1 MDESKQFPF
10 HLSLMKVS
18 YAPPQISDYFTLF
31 LMLSGSVVVTMG
43 EKEYQLT
50 ADDLLVINPRQQFQV
65 KSTEKNLLLLLRI
78 SRTPITAHFKE
89 NWLPYIECS
98 TAGGTKEAEAEKIQQ
113 LRESLVHLMAAYFKQ
128 SRESELEIYQ
138 LFFTVLTQLVKGFK
152 KEVVP
157 LPQVPTEIADE
168 RLNRLLEQIQKEYDQ
183 PISLEELAESSGI
196 SYYHLS
202 RSFKKQ
208 VGVTFTEYLNQIRL
222 MHAAEA
228 LVLTSQSVIRV
239 ALNNGFSNAKNFHQV
254 FKKHYGVTPANYR
267 KKYSLTHDQEKQPT
281 ESADYQEITG
291 AAALQELAKY
301 LVENDIEDENA
312 AIEQRLQLVLPK
324 ETRPEYHSSKKII
337 KIGPAGE
344 GLANGVQ
351 RELCILQN
359 ELAFDLVQFEGFC
372 EETNFED
379 DVMLVSEYILN
390 NQWFDFL
397 VKIQLKPMIQLYLPE
412 NYTTTEEVQ
421 LWCDK
426 QLKIIRHFLNR
437 YGRDEVN
444 QWYIQWS
451 LPKIS
456 GIWNEGSRFGY
467 RYLYRK
473 LKQLVPALKFGLMSL
488 RSLDEKEHQQYQLF
502 IMEQAEQYCL
512 PDFISFHADP
522 YATTLIKDEHAIR
535 FKEYQ
540 QAILTRVKSV
550 ITTSR
555 NELGTIPATWKPE
568 LFLTDWNTLVGEG
581 NTFSGTF
588 FRSALI
594 LESIVEL
601 SKEVTGIAYWLNI
614 KVKERQ
620 THMREDSSLSVFLY
634 EELRRPLF
642 FSLRFLDHLKGELVA
657 SGDGYLL
664 TKNQGQ
670 YQLLLY
676 NSSYLD
682 PLYSVDTFQVQYQT
696 KKVRIHLSELPA
708 GNYLI
713 REYVLDKDHGGIYND
728 WIRVGGQ
735 VELDYELQKYLEQ
748 KILPRFELKK
758 ERIDSFGY
766 EMEATLTLNACQL
779 YLFQPLY

>member
-1 MDESKQFPF
+1 MGESKQFPF
-10 HLSLMKVS
+10 HLALMKVS
-18 YAPPQISDYFTLF
+18 YAPPQISDYLTLF
-31 LMLSGSVVVTMG
+31 LMLSGSMVVTTG
-43 EKEYQLT
+43 EKDYQLHK
-50 ADDLLVINPRQQFQV
+50 DDILVINPRQQFQI
-65 KSTEKNLLLLLRI
+65 KSSDKNLLLSLRI
-78 SRTPITAHFKE
+78 SRTPITSQFKE

-98 TAGGTKEAEAEKIQQ
+98 TANAKTIDTEKFQQ
-113 LRESLVHLMAAYFKQ
+113 LREALVHLMAAYFKQ
-128 SRESELEIYQ
+128 NEETELEIYQ
-138 LFFTVLTQLVKGFK
+138 HLFTLLTQLVKNFK
-152 KEVVP
+152 KEVIAVP
-157 LPQVPTEIADE
+157 QITADLTDD
-168 RLNRLLEQIQKEYDQ
+168 RMNRLLEQIQKDYDQ
-183 PISLEELAESSGI
+183 PISLEMLAENSGI

-228 LVLTSQSVIRV
+228 LVLTSQSVIKV
-239 ALNNGFSNAKNFHQV
+239 ALNSGFSNAKSFHQV
-254 FKKHYGVTPANYR
+254 FKKQYGLTPANYR
-267 KKYSLTHDQEKQPT
+267 KKYSLAKDQEQKT
-281 ESADYQEITG
+281 SEDGNYQEIAG

-301 LVENDIEDENA
+301 LVEKDIEDENA
-312 AIEQRLQLVLPK
+312 AIEQRLQLILPK
-324 ETRPEYHSSKKII
+324 ETQPTYHRSKKII

-351 RELCILQN
+351 RELCILQKD
-359 ELAFDLVQFEGFC
+359 LAFDLVQFEGFC
-372 EETNFED
+372 EETNFD
-379 DVMLVSEYILN
+379 NDVLLVSEYILN

-412 NYTTTEEVQ
+412 TYTEKEEVQ

-451 LPKIS
+451 LPKVS
-456 GIWNEGSRFGY
+456 GRWNEGSRWGY
-467 RYLYRK
+467 HYFYRK
-473 LKQLVPALKFGLMSL
+473 LKQLVPGCKLGLMSL
-488 RSLDEKEHQQYQLF
+488 RSLAEKDYQQYQAF
-502 IMEQAEQYCL
+502 IHEQASQHCL
-512 PDFISFHADP
+512 PEFISFHADP
-522 YATTLIKDEHAIR
+522 YASGAIKEEHALH
-535 FKEYQ
+535 FKNYQ
-540 QAILTRVKSV
+540 QEILSRVKSV
-550 ITTSR
+550 IATSQTDKK
-555 NELGTIPATWKPE
+555 LSVSDWVPE
-568 LFLTDWNTLVGEG
+568 IFLTDWNTLVGEG

-601 SKEVTGIAYWLNI
+601 SEEVTGIAFWLNI

-620 THMREDSSLSVFLY
+620 THTREDSSLSVFLY

-642 FSLRFLDHLKGELVA
+642 FSLRFLNHLNGELVA
-657 SGDGYLL
+657 SGDGYIL
-664 TKNQGQ
+664 TRNQGQ

-682 PLYSVDTFQVQYQT
+682 PLYSVDSFQVQYQT
-696 KKVRIHLSELPA
+696 KKVKVQLQELPV
-708 GNYLI
+708 GDYLI

-735 VELDYELQKYLEQ
+735 AELDHELQKYLEQ
-748 KILPRFELKK
+748 KIVPKFELKK
-758 ERIDSFGY
+758 ERIDSLGY
-766 EMEATLTLNACQL
+766 ELEATLTLNACQL

>member
-1 MDESKQFPF
+1 MGESKQFPF
-10 HLSLMKVS
+10 HLALMKVS
-18 YAPPQISDYFTLF
+18 YAPPQISDYLTLF
-31 LMLSGSVVVTMG
+31 LMLNGSMVVTVG
-43 EKEYQLT
+43 EKEYQLNQ
-50 ADDLLVINPRQQFQV
+50 DDLFVINPRQQFQV
-65 KSTEKNLLLLLRI
+65 KSTDKNLLLSLRI
-78 SRTPITAHFKE
+78 AKKPITPQFKE
-89 NWLPYIECS
+89 NWLPFIECS
-98 TAGGTKEAEAEKIQQ
+98 TIGSEAESSEKFQQ
-113 LRESLVHLMAAYFKQ
+113 LRAALAHLMAAYFKQ
-128 SRESELEIYQ
+128 NEETELEIYQ
-138 LFFTVLTQLVKGFK
+138 HFFTVLSLLVKNFK
-152 KEVVP
+152 KERFTT
-157 LPQVPTEIADE
+157 PQITEDLADD
-168 RLNRLLEQIQKEYDQ
+168 RMNQLLEQIQKNYDQ
-183 PISLEELAESSGI
+183 PISLESLAETSGI

-208 VGVTFTEYLNQIRL
+208 VGVNFTEYLNQIRL

-228 LVLTSQSVIRV
+228 LVLTAQSVIKV
-239 ALNNGFSNAKNFHQV
+239 ALNSGFSNAKTFHQV
-254 FKKHYGVTPANYR
+254 FKKQYGLTPANYR
-267 KKYSLTHDQEKQPT
+267 KKYALANDQNERGG
-281 ESADYQEITG
+281 EAADYQEITG
-291 AAALQELAKY
+291 AAALQELARY
-301 LVENDIEDENA
+301 LVEQDIEDENA
-312 AIEQRLQLVLPK
+312 AIEQRLQLALPK
-324 ETRPEYHSSKKII
+324 EVQPNYHSNKKII

-351 RELCILQN
+351 RELCILQKD
-359 ELAFDLVQFEGFC
+359 LAFDLVQFEGFC
-372 EETNFED
+372 EETNFEN
-379 DVMLVSEYILN
+379 DVLLVSEYILN

-412 NYTTTEEVQ
+412 NYTEKADVQ

-437 YGRDEVN
+437 YGKDEVE

-451 LPKIS
+451 LPKVNS
-456 GIWNEGSRFGY
+456 VWSEGSRWGY
-467 RYLYRK
+467 HYFYRK
-473 LKQLVPALKFGLMSL
+473 LKQLVQGCKMGLMSL
-488 RSLDEKEHQQYQLF
+488 RSLDEKEYQQYQAF
-502 IMEQAEQYCL
+502 IQEQESQRCL

-522 YATTLIKDEHAIR
+522 YASASIKDQHALR

-540 QAILTRVKSV
+540 QAILNRVKSV
-550 ITTSR
+550 ITASQTRQETVHS
-555 NELGTIPATWKPE
+555 EWEPE

-594 LESIVEL
+594 LESIIEL
-601 SKEVTGIAYWLNI
+601 SKEVTGIAFWLNI

-620 THMREDSSLSVFLY
+620 TYTREDSSLSVFLY

-642 FSLRFLDHLKGELVA
+642 FSLRFLNHLKGELVA

-664 TKNQGQ
+664 TRNQGQ

-696 KKVRIHLSELPA
+696 KKVKIHLRDLPV

-728 WIRVGGQ
+728 WIRIGGQ
-735 VELDYELQKYLEQ
+735 AELDHELQKYLEQ
-748 KILPRFELKK
+748 KIVPKFELKK
-758 ERIDSFGY
+758 ELIDSFGY
-766 EMEATLTLNACQL
+766 ELETTLTLNACQL